1 MIIEMQRIQTNP
13 NNRIYL
19 LLKGN
24 IFAFLNKF
32 YLNQPVAVFYINK
45 INIVNTYKLH
55 YFSLKKDLL
64 LSKRLSLSLIKTETE
79 KLNLMISEEYI
90 MQVNIQMS

>member
-1 MIIEMQRIQTNP
+1 MTKLIEYSMKNMDMIIEMQRIQTNP

-55 YFSLKKDLL
+55 YLSLKKDL
-64 LSKRLSLSLIKTETE
+64 SVI
-79 KLNLMISEEYI
+79 
-90 MQVNIQMS
+90 